1 MATVAPSQGR
11 WLFGPAPDLL
21 FGCGLLY
28 VLIFLAYAVAGA
40 DLRAS
45 EAPYLFPLLALLFS
59 TPHYGATLLRVYEE
73 RASRRAY
80 TLFAVHATVVVIV
93 AFVIGLYNSFVADWI
108 LTLYFTWSPWHYTG
122 QNYGLAVMFL
132 GRRGVPV
139 SPAVKRWIH
148 ASFILSYALVFVMM
162 HAASGSGVDQPLLN
176 YRGSPIHFRSL
187 GIPQSL
193 VGVLAPAILVAG
205 VVALVGSGLLL
216 RRRASLRDLMPT
228 GVLALTQVLW
238 FSLPF
243 AVHFLKLGSGIDV
256 IDWRLR
262 DHFLNWIVFGHA
274 IQYLWV
280 TTYYARASQSW
291 RGYSPYLGKILLSG
305 LALWTLPV
313 VLIATTGVGQV
324 PYWLGLALLAAAAI
338 NIHHFILDGA
348 IWKLRN
354 SRIASVL
361 IRSESE
367 ATGAATA
374 EAPPWRRRLVWSVA
388 GVGFAL
394 GIFCFW
400 QEELVTPAAIARRD
414 FDTARAAMKRM
425 GWLGRTNPVALKALA
440 RAELEYDQKLAQREG
455 ELAEQPNLAGTLQ
468 LGQLYEEQG
477 DLAAALRTYQSALE
491 ADTDER
497 PELLYRAGVVSLR
510 MGRTGQAEELLQ
522 RALMLRPWHEPSRRE
537 LARAQQELATGSY

>member
-1 MATVAPSQGR
+1 MATVAPPQGR

-21 FGCGLLY
+21 LGCGLLY
-28 VLIFLAYAVAGA
+28 VLIFLAYAAAGA
-40 DLRAS
+40 DLRTS

-80 TLFAVHATVVVIV
+80 TLFAVHATGVVIA

-132 GRRGVPV
+132 RRRGVPV
-139 SPAVKRWIH
+139 SPALKRWIY

-162 HAASGSGVDQPLLN
+162 HAATGTSGDLPLLN
-176 YRGSPIHFRSL
+176 YRGSAIHFRSL
-187 GIPQSL
+187 GIPQSV

-205 VVALVGSGLLL
+205 VLALLGSFAAL
-216 RRRASLRDLMPT
+216 RRRASLRDLVPT
-228 GVLALTQVLW
+228 GMLVLTQALW

-243 AVHFLKLGSGIDV
+243 GAHFLKMGSGIEV
-256 IDWRLR
+256 LDWRLR

-280 TTYYARASQSW
+280 TTYYARATQSW
-291 RGYSPYLGKILLSG
+291 RGYAPYLGKIALAG
-305 LALWTLPV
+305 MALWTLPV

-361 IRSESE
+361 IRSESKASDV
-367 ATGAATA
+367 ATPD
-374 EAPPWRRRLVWSVA
+374 APPWRRRLVWGVA

-400 QEELVTPAAIARRD
+400 QEEMVVPNSIARRD
-414 FDTARAAMKRM
+414 FDAARAAMVRM
-425 GWLGRTNPVALKALA
+425 SWLGRTNPVAMKALA
-440 RAELEYDQKLAQREG
+440 RAEREYDQKLALRESQ
-455 ELAEQPNLAGTLQ
+455 LAEQPNLAGTLQ
-468 LGQLYEEQG
+468 LGQLYEAQG
-477 DLAAALRTYQSALE
+477 DLQAALRSYQSAIE
-491 ADTDER
+491 AGSDDR

-510 MGRTGQAEELLQ
+510 MGRAGQAEQLLQ
-522 RALMLRPWHEPSRRE
+522 RAVLLRPWHEPSQRE
-537 LARAQQELATGSY
+537 LARAQQERATGSY